1 VRAIVRRRRRRSASA
16 TSRTGTG
23 SAAHHIRQR
32 RRWADG
38 ARVVRARMI
47 RCVCVEVEPG
57 RGAVGGEQAPSRPA
71 WHLLLLARNWWLG
84 RCTSTTICYGRG
96 WVWGVSR
103 LAVSVTNRR
112 LPVQEKRG
120 ASCLA
125 RRPWSKQKLLL
136 RTAAP
141 PSFRNGGLRPSAVL
155 APTPS
160 KQTQRLFTSRAGVE
174 LGRSDRHEQ
183 INPKASFVRSREPSY
198 PRQPRANRSKIT
210 TSQAKYQQKKST
222 YQSINKK
229 GPKFFFKKKL
239 GVAAGLASWPC
250 ANVSL
255 TPCAGHT
262 LTPHDPAKTAAVLY
276 KNDCEADDS
285 GR

>member
-71 WHLLLLARNWWLG
+71 WHLLLLASNWWLG
-84 RCTSTTICYGRG
+84 RCTTICYGRG

-112 LPVQEKRG
+112 LPVQESAGPLALSGGRG
-120 ASCLA
+120 AS
-125 RRPWSKQKLLL
+125 
-136 RTAAP
+136 
-141 PSFRNGGLRPSAVL
+141 
-155 APTPS
+155 
-160 KQTQRLFTSRAGVE
+160 
-174 LGRSDRHEQ
+174 RSC
-183 INPKASFVRSREPSY
+183 SC
-198 PRQPRANRSKIT
+198 
-210 TSQAKYQQKKST
+210 
-222 YQSINKK
+222 
-229 GPKFFFKKKL
+229 GP
-239 GVAAGLASWPC
+239 
-250 ANVSL
+250 
-255 TPCAGHT
+255 
-262 LTPHDPAKTAAVLY
+262 
-276 KNDCEADDS
+276 
-285 GR
+285 